1 MRRFGAITLV
11 WLSVSRAANCWQLR
25 QEGGVVS
32 QHDPELRIELSP
44 SMIEDMGGFNFVQAA
59 LANATLPGKPRTAR
73 HNQFNGLEA
82 RQTAVC
88 LLCSP
93 FLESASVL
101 ASTLVPRGA
110 GCMPASAVDGL
121 YVDDDARPFLE

>member
-1 MRRFGAITLV
+1 MRRFGAFTLV
-11 WLSVSRAANCWQLR
+11 WLSVSSAANCWQLSP
-25 QEGGVVS
+25 EGGVVS

-82 RQTAVC
+82 RQNVC
-88 LLCSP
+88 PLSSP
-93 FLESASVL
+93 FLDSASVL
-101 ASTLVPRGA
+101 ALVRAPRRA
-110 GCMPASAVDGL
+110 SCMPASVVYGPYA
-121 YVDDDARPFLE
+121 DDAPPFLE